1 MLVGLKSLVI
11 SRTLGLYG
19 FKFDKLTASVED
31 FSYLISYNYVDPL
44 QDQDPKYV
52 QVEALTVQQDSFR
65 TFGAAV

>member
-11 SRTLGLYG
+11 SRNLGLYG